1 MSTNSYEKKARK
13 KDLLGFIPDTGDPK
27 QAAIDTGKDL
37 LIGAI
42 GGGLAGAILGRSS
55 LLVGIAVTGISH
67 YLKLK
72 AGASFGI
79 GMMASGGYQTISS
92 VNGTSQ
98 NGFEGVK
105 ERMQAFKEDLKQ
117 KLFLDKILKTKKA
130 DEAVEGMGD
139 VQYFTYPGGKELEGN
154 AALDQIEQQI
164 AASAEAFDAQQV
176 SGDEDMIGEIDDS
189 NLIGDVDD
197 ANLIGDLDAIDENL
211 L

>member
-13 KDLLGFIPDTGDPK
+13 KNLLGFIPDTGDPK
-27 QAAIDTGKDL
+27 QAAMDTGRDL
-37 LIGAI
+37 LIGSI

-79 GMMASGGYQTISS
+79 GMMASGGYQAISS

-98 NGFEGVK
+98 NGFDGVK

-117 KLFLDKILKTKKA
+117 KLFLDKILKTKKTE
-130 DEAVEGMGD
+130 EAVAGIGD
-139 VQYFTYPGGKELEGN
+139 VEYFTYPGNELNGN
-154 AALDQIEQQI
+154 AALDHIEQQI
-164 AASAEAFDAQQV
+164 AASAEAYDAQQV
-176 SGDEDMIGEIDDS
+176 SGAYDDDMGDTDDSNMIGEIDDS
-189 NLIGDVDD
+189 NLVGDIDD
-197 ANLIGDLDAIDENL
+197 NL

>member
-13 KDLLGFIPDTGDPK
+13 KNLLGFLPDTGDPK

-92 VNGTSQ
+92 VNGTPQS
-98 NGFEGVK
+98 GLEGVK

-130 DEAVEGMGD
+130 DEAVEGIGD
-139 VQYFTYPGGKELEGN
+139 VQYFTYPNSELNGN

-164 AASAEAFDAQQV
+164 AASAEAFDAQQIT
-176 SGDEDMIGEIDDS
+176 GDDEMIGE
-189 NLIGDVDD
+189 VEE
-197 ANLIGDLDAIDENL
+197 ANLIGDLDAVDDNL

>member
-13 KDLLGFIPDTGDPK
+13 KDLLGFLPDTGDPK

-72 AGASFGI
+72 AGTSFGI

-92 VNGTSQ
+92 VNGTPQ
-98 NGFEGVK
+98 NGFDGVK
-105 ERMQAFKEDLKQ
+105 ERMQVFKEDLKQ
-117 KLFLDKILKTKKA
+117 KLFLDKILKTKKS
-130 DEAVEGMGD
+130 DEVGEGVGD
-139 VQYFTYPGGKELEGN
+139 VQYFNYPNSELNGN

-164 AASAEAFDAQQV
+164 AASGEAFDAQQI
-176 SGDEDMIGEIDDS
+176 SGDDEIIGE
-189 NLIGDVDD
+189 VED
-197 ANLIGDLDAIDENL
+197 ANLIGNLDAIDENL

>member
-13 KDLLGFIPDTGDPK
+13 KNLLGFLPDTGDPK

-72 AGASFGI
+72 GGTSFGI

-92 VNGTSQ
+92 VNGTPQS
-98 NGFEGVK
+98 GFEGVK

-139 VQYFTYPGGKELEGN
+139 VQYFTYPNSELNGN

-164 AASAEAFDAQQV
+164 AASAEAFEAQQIT
-176 SGDEDMIGEIDDS
+176 GDDEIIGEVE
-189 NLIGDVDD
+189 N
-197 ANLIGDLDAIDENL
+197 ANLIGDLDAVDENL

>member
-13 KDLLGFIPDTGDPK
+13 KHLLGFIPDTGNAK

-42 GGGLAGAILGRSS
+42 GGGLAGAVLGRSS
-55 LLVGIAVTGISH
+55 LLVGIAVTGISN

-72 AGASFGI
+72 AGTSFGI
-79 GMMASGGYQTISS
+79 GMMASGGYQTITS

-105 ERMQAFKEDLKQ
+105 ERMQAFKEDMKQ

-130 DEAVEGMGD
+130 DEGTNGIGD
-139 VQYFTYPGGKELEGN
+139 VQYFTYPGNELNGN
-154 AALDQIEQQI
+154 VALDHIEQQI
-164 AASAEAFDAQQV
+164 AASAEAYDAQQV
-176 SGDEDMIGEIDDS
+176 SGAYYDEVGEIDDS
-189 NLIGDVDD
+189 NLVGEVDD
-197 ANLIGDLDAIDENL
+197 NL